1 MSAAARSTGAGPD
14 ARTVLGRVRAH
25 LSPGLA
31 LVYGM
36 NGAGAVE
43 SRGGGARIV
52 LSDGRSALDFGS
64 YAVTLLGRGHP
75 DVLGAVR
82 GELEAMPVST
92 RVLAN
97 GTTAGFAAELVEYTE
112 PDRLTRVWLGLN
124 GSDAVEAALK
134 LARLATGRTRVVAV
148 EGAYHGKSLGALAA
162 TWNRRYRRSLE
173 PLLGGVTHIPADPEA
188 VPGAFADGDVAA
200 VIVEPVQGE
209 GGVRALSPA
218 FLGVLAAAARQH
230 GAFVIADE
238 IQTGLRRCGERALSV
253 TAGLRP
259 DAVLFGKALGGG
271 VQPLSALVATE
282 ELYRPLATDPFVHT
296 STFSGHPLAA
306 AAGSAALRAVEA
318 LAPRGERLT
327 ALMAEGLR
335 RIAHRHAGLI
345 TEVRG
350 RGLLWG
356 VEFGPGGAAGDVLLE
371 LSRRGL
377 VVSPCLGRPE
387 VIRLL
392 PPMVATDEEV
402 EEALDLLDA
411 TCAAVPDEFRSAAR
425 NASGAGPEPRGRLP
439 EDGAPAVPA
448 AGPGTGAE
456 GAASARHAGGG
467 ASVPGRFRVR

>member
-1 MSAAARSTGAGPD
+1 MSAAPERTGAGPD

-43 SRGGGARIV
+43 SHGDGARIV

-64 YAVTLLGRGHP
+64 YAVTLLGRRHP
-75 DVLGAVR
+75 DVLRAVR

-97 GTTAGFAAELVEYTE
+97 GTTAGFAAELVEYTD
-112 PDRLTRVWLGLN
+112 PGRLTRVWLGLN

-162 TWNRRYRRSLE
+162 TWNRRYRQSLE
-173 PLLGGVTHIPADPEA
+173 PLLSGVTHIPADPEA
-188 VPGAFADGDVAA
+188 IPGAFAEEDVAA
-200 VIVEPVQGE
+200 VLVEPVQGE
-209 GGVRALSPA
+209 GGVRALPSA
-218 FLGVLAAAARQH
+218 FLAALAAAAREH

-238 IQTGLRRCGERALSV
+238 VQTGLRRCGERALSV
-253 TAGLRP
+253 AAGLRP

-271 VQPLSALVATE
+271 IQPLSALVATE
-282 ELYRPLATDPFVHT
+282 ELYGPLATDPFVHT
-296 STFSGHPLAA
+296 TTFSGHPLAA
-306 AAGSAALRAVEA
+306 AAGSAALRAVEG
-318 LAPRGERLT
+318 LAPRGERL
-327 ALMAEGLR
+327 AGLMAAGLR
-335 RIAHRHAGLI
+335 RIAQRHAGLV

-350 RGLLWG
+350 QGLLWG

-377 VVSPCLGRPE
+377 LVSPCLGQPE

-392 PPMVATDEEV
+392 PPMVATDEEA
-402 EEALDLLDA
+402 EEALALLDA

-425 NASGAGPEPRGRLP
+425 NASDTGSGTRDRLP
-439 EDGAPAVPA
+439 EDGARAGPGG
-448 AGPGTGAE
+448 GPGTGAE
-456 GAASARHAGGG
+456 GAAAARHTEGRTP
-467 ASVPGRFRVR
+467 VPGRGPVR